1 MNPNTPIDIIAYTIP
16 KYPKVC
22 FRANT
27 VTTCETIPNPGK
39 IKIYTSG
46 CPKNQNKCW
55 YNTGSPPPAGSKNE
69 VLKFRSVNN
78 IVIAPAKTGNDN
90 NNKTAVILTAQQNN
104 GNRCMVLPG
113 ARMFIMV
120 VIKFTA
126 PKIDETP
133 AKCNEKIAKSTDGP
147 LCASTEAN
155 GGYTVHPVPAPASTK
170 DDETNLNKAGG
181 NNQNEM
187 LFNRGNAISG
197 APNILGTNQ
206 FPNPPIK
213 NGITKKKIIINACAV
228 TITLY
233 NWWFPDN
240 ACTPGAANS
249 NRIHTDKVVPTT
261 PDNVP
266 KIIYKVPIS
275 LWFVENLHRDAH
287 VYKPWFPAL

>member
-1 MNPNTPIDIIAYTIP
+1 MNPKTPIDIIAYTIP

-22 FRANT
+22 FRENT
-27 VTTCETIPNPGK
+27 VTTCDTIPNPGK

-78 IVIAPAKTGNDN
+78 IVIAPAKTGKDN

-104 GNRCMVLPG
+104 GNRCIVIPG
-113 ARMFIMV
+113 DRMFMIV
-120 VIKFTA
+120 VIKLIA
-126 PKIDETP
+126 PKIDEAP
-133 AKCNEKIAKSTDGP
+133 AKCKEKMAKSTEGP
-147 LCASTEAN
+147 LWASTDDN
-155 GGYTVHPVPAPASTK
+155 GGYTVHPVPAPASTNE
-170 DDETNLNKAGG
+170 DDTNINKAGG

-187 LFNRGNAISG
+187 LFNRGKAISG

-213 NGITKKKIIINACAV
+213 NGITKKKIIIKACAV

-233 NWWFPDN
+233 N
-240 ACTPGAANS
+240 
-249 NRIHTDKVVPTT
+249 
-261 PDNVP
+261 
-266 KIIYKVPIS
+266 
-275 LWFVENLHRDAH
+275 
-287 VYKPWFPAL
+287 